1 MASFKEGA
9 LQLRR
14 RNIAAPSDPGFIKV
28 YCDIG
33 GSLYTVDE
41 YGTSAYIKG
50 VANISTG
57 IFGALPT
64 FSIDNLSATIGS
76 CNIILNSNSDYS
88 GTYNAYTLSGDSIA
102 LIDNYNLQYVSIKII
117 DGQPKLYIESTYSN
131 INGSNQVCLYMVYK
145 DVFDNTW
152 NYLSYG
158 ATGSGL
164 PNKILDSLVD
174 SNNFRIA
181 SLGTPKLEE
190 VSNRNITVSACSVM
204 FGITKINIPK
214 FDSRN
219 DNLYQYTK
227 NSGVWTSQ
235 HVTQYDNT
243 NYNGPA
249 GPMLMNIG
257 KYSVR
262 WFYTVVDSYPQV
274 YYTLGTSA
282 YDSIAQ
288 AQMEDPPDYLPVA
301 LASTSFLIGRII
313 IGQCAN
319 SGLVEGAF
327 GKFPFKPM
335 SSNHNSLDG
344 LQGGTY
350 GEYYHLTSSEHNQL
364 TSGGYTNLHT
374 HDYVYNQSTASTMW
388 AINHNLNRLTTVSV
402 YSGGQMVEPAVAYT
416 DYNTTII
423 TFSVATTGYAI
434 FA

>member
-57 IFGALPT
+57 IFGSLPT
-64 FSIDNLSATIGS
+64 FSINNLSATIG
-76 CNIILNSNSDYS
+76 NYNVIINSNGDYS
-88 GTYNAYTLSGDSIA
+88 GTYNAYSVSGDTVA
-102 LIDNYNLQYVSIKII
+102 LNDNYNIQYIGVKII
-117 DGQPKLYIESTYSN
+117 DGNPKLYVDTSYYN

-158 ATGSGL
+158 AKGSGL
-164 PNKILDSLVD
+164 PNKIIDSILDTETFRVA
-174 SNNFRIA
+174 SNGN
-181 SLGTPKLEE
+181 PKLTEDGA
-190 VSNRNITVSACSVM
+190 RNITVSACSVM
-204 FGITKINIPK
+204 FGITKINVPA
-214 FDSRN
+214 FNSTN
-219 DNLYQYTK
+219 DTLYQYTK
-227 NSGVWTSQ
+227 SSGVWTSQ
-235 HVTQYDNT
+235 AVAQYNNT
-243 NYNGPA
+243 HYNGPS
-249 GPMLMNIG
+249 GPLLMNIG

-282 YDSIAQ
+282 YDSITQ
-288 AQMEDPPDYLPVA
+288 AQMEDPPDYLPPNMS
-301 LASTSFLIGRII
+301 STSFLIGRII
-313 IGQCAN
+313 IGQGAN

-344 LQGGTY
+344 LQGGAY
-350 GEYYHLTSSEHNQL
+350 GEYYHLTTSAYNQL
-364 TSGGYTNLHT
+364 TSGGYTNIHN
-374 HDYVYNQSTASTMW
+374 HDYVYQQSTASTMW
-388 AINHNLNRLTTVSV
+388 SINHNLNKLTSVSV
-402 YSGGQMVEPAVAYT
+402 YTGGQMVTPSVAYT

-423 TFSVATTGYAI
+423 TFSTAITGYAI
-434 FA
+434 FS